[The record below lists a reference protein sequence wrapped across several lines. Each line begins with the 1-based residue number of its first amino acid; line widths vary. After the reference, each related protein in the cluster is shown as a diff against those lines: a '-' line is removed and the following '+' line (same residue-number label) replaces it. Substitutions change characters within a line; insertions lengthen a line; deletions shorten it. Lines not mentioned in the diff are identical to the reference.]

1 MTLESDDLYA
11 DLVTDCTGF
20 EELIRLRIASATAQS
35 NREISREL
43 IEGWLNLAG
52 DGFESF
58 VKGSCGWAI
67 EGDVVKIPLNKENEA
82 KTTVT
87 RENVKFDREF
97 AFPSASVHSIP
108 GGLGIV
114 AHLWRGN
121 SEFQRVIKRAYEQPA

>member
-1 MTLESDDLYA
+1 MMLESDDLYA

-35 NREISREL
+35 NREINREL
-43 IEGWLNLAG
+43 LEGWLNLTG

-58 VKGSCGWAI
+58 VKGSCGWTI

-97 AFPSASVHSIP
+97 ALPPSSVYLVP
-108 GGLGIV
+108 GGLGV
-114 AHLWRGN
+114 AANIGRGN
-121 SEFQRVIKRAYEQPA
+121 AEFQRVIKRAYEQPA